1 MSENL
6 DKLQA
11 HFEELQRRHRNID
24 KYLEAEYK
32 NQTITDE
39 VRVMKTQKL
48 WLKDE
53 MHRIKRKL
61 DNES

>member
-11 HFEELQRRHRNID
+11 HFEELERRHREID
-24 KYLEAEYK
+24 NYLKDEYN
-32 NQTITDE
+32 NQTITPE
-39 VRVMKTQKL
+39 VRIMKTKKL

-53 MHRIKRKL
+53 MHRILRKL
-61 DNES
+61 NDS